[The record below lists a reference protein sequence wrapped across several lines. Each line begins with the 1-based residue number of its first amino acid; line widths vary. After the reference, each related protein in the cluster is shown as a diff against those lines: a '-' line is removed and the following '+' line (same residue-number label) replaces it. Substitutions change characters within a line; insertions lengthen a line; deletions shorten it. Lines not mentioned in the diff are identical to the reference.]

1 MKAKINLQAFAQ
13 QRKLMTVKSQSTEW
27 EKIFTIVETNNY
39 YQKYTNSS
47 YNLILKKNNL
57 KRAEDFNTHF
67 SKEDI

>member
-47 YNLILKKNNL
+47 YNLILKK
-57 KRAEDFNTHF
+57 T
-67 SKEDI
+67 I